1 VKRFYLIAAILLMLA
16 GCSDDSKRAVAVD
29 GGKMSKN
36 IRMERGKTYQIQKG
50 DQIEKISENPELKI
64 DSNLT
69 SGKSMVTLLKGEAA
83 IIREE

>member
-1 VKRFYLIAAILLMLA
+1 MLS
-16 GCSDDSKRAVAVD
+16 GCGDDSKRAVATD
-29 GGKMSKN
+29 GGKVSKN
-36 IRMERGKTYQIQKG
+36 IRMELGKAYQIQKG

-69 SGKSMVTLLKGEAA
+69 SGKSTVTLLKGEAA